1 MPAPSTLA
9 VLLPGTLLGAAAA
22 ALALSGGSPMLVTA
36 AGAASAG
43 AIVGTGTAMVVQ
55 RRGVMGLVR
64 AADEIASG
72 STEAVPPLAPS
83 GQLAPLARSLAE
95 IATALGS
102 AKEAATTDRLTHVAN
117 RPTLLA
123 FLFAE
128 VERAARYGRPL
139 SIAFVDIDHFKAV
152 NDTHGHAAG
161 DEVLRGVAEVFRSS
175 TRNADFVARYGGEEF
190 VLVFPETSVD
200 EATAVAE
207 KLRLAVMKQR
217 FRAGAEELAVS
228 VSIGIAG
235 GQGQHLRVD
244 QLLRDA
250 DAAMY
255 SAKSLGR
262 NQTFVFAEV
271 DDDSARIPRAPISP
285 AGRARAAEVG
295 EIARQA
301 AEAALAAVVAPLP
314 SHRGRPSSLI
324 AAIAVRMARELEQP
338 EQEVQRVRVAS
349 LLHDIGKVAIP
360 QQILEKPGPL
370 TSEEWQAVV
379 QHPRLGQ
386 VIIDQV
392 ATVRDAGAII
402 LHHHEQYSG
411 HGYPFGL
418 RGSEIPLGARIV
430 AIADAYDAMVHDRPY
445 RASIGHRAAIAELR
459 RHAELQFDPQLVT
472 LFCDLFAAAE
482 PRPDPTLLIPQPA
495 GTRGRQRRGERHQA
509 STA

>member
-9 VLLPGTLLGAAAA
+9 VLLPGALL
-22 ALALSGGSPMLVTA
+22 A
-36 AGAASAG
+36 AGAAGLALAGSTPLLVGATAAGSAG
-43 AIVGTGTAMVVQ
+43 ATVGGVTAAFIQ
-55 RRGVMGLVR
+55 RRGVKRLAGMANL
-64 AADEIASG
+64 IASG
-72 STEAVPPLAPS
+72 SLDAVPAGDFS
-83 GQLAPLARSLAE
+83 GPLAPLARSLSDVAG
-95 IATALGS
+95 ALAS

-152 NDTHGHAAG
+152 NDTHGHEAG
-161 DEVLRGVAEVFRSS
+161 DVVLRGVAEVFRSN
-175 TRNADFVARYGGEEF
+175 TRKQDFVARYGGEEF

-217 FRAGAEELAVS
+217 FTVAGEELAVS

-295 EIARQA
+295 EMARQA

-324 AAIAVRMARELEQP
+324 AAISVRMARELEQP
-338 EQEVQRVRVAS
+338 EQEVQRVRIAS

-360 QQILEKPGPL
+360 QQILEKPGAL

-392 ATVRDAGAII
+392 ATVRDAGSII
-402 LHHHEQYSG
+402 LHHHEQFSG

-472 LFCDLFAAAE
+472 LFCDLFAASE
-482 PRPDPTLLIPQPA
+482 PRPDPTLLITQPA
-495 GTRGRQRRGERHQA
+495 AARGRGRRTERHQA